1 MGHEAFHKD
10 EEAGSL
16 TGPAAKRVEFAGS
29 EPQRRTAIA
38 EEFRV
43 DPFAWTDLVASRIA
57 LSMGQWGELNGVD
70 LDFIK
75 QKYVIN
81 QRAMFDALFTQLF
94 APADRNQSE
103 AGNSAMMREAAK
115 LPGFNPETFG
125 TLGMGSAFYTSTFGG
140 MEEMVSWAMNWM
152 GARVGMDLQPA
163 TKGGSGRGSG
173 GRRGLTAQEIR
184 NQFDLDEL
192 AGAVNDMNR
201 GLVLEEHAD
210 AKGLARKYVDAIVA
224 TRAEKEIDFETFV
237 RGKIEATAR
246 FKNIYKRKPASVS
259 AEAYIAPYLQAAM
272 QMASPNEAA
281 EIAIGGAQFGTSA
294 ESFRQRLNRTDDV
307 TGSAPFINALEGRM
321 NSLTSVLKG

>member
-1 MGHEAFHKD
+1 MPDTPFH

-16 TGPAAKRVEFAGS
+16 TKARGGPTFGVGSEGQDRAALRQEFAPDAFDWATLIS
-29 EPQRRTAIA
+29 QR
-38 EEFRV
+38 
-43 DPFAWTDLVASRIA
+43 VAV
-57 LSMGQWGELNGVD
+57 SMGNWGELNGVD
-70 LDFIK
+70 LGFIRL
-75 QKYVIN
+75 KYS
-81 QRAMFDALFTQLF
+81 QFAPLMFDAIYSQFFVTADARRDN
-94 APADRNQSE
+94 APSQVQADISL
-103 AGNSAMMREAAK
+103 G
-115 LPGFNPETFG
+115 GNPEDYG
-125 TLGMGSAFYTSTFGG
+125 VMGMGSAFYTTRMEGLDEMSAWALQWMSAKAG
-140 MEEMVSWAMNWM
+140 MQLV
-152 GARVGMDLQPA
+152 RDP
-163 TKGGSGRGSG
+163 GGSGRRGSG
-173 GRRGLTAQEIR
+173 SRGPTAQEIR

-201 GLVLEEHAD
+201 GLVLEDHAD